1 MAGNRHSD
9 RSGDAVA
16 ARAFL
21 DLHPDVATVD
31 LLITDA
37 NGIMRGKR
45 VRREVLPKVFEEGV
59 CLPGSVFA
67 ADVSGET
74 VEASG
79 LGFDRGDADDVCFPV
94 SDTLTLTGW
103 QRGAD
108 AQVIVT
114 MYTPDGEPFFA
125 DPRQALARTVGR
137 YAELG
142 LTPVVAVELEFYLLD
157 REPDACGRPQP
168 PCSPVSGR
176 RERGTQVYGM
186 TELDDYSAFLAEVDR
201 LAAAQGL
208 PADTAVA
215 EYAPG
220 QYEVNLHHVPD
231 ALAAA
236 DHAVLLKR
244 VIRRAAE
251 ACGMAATFMAKPY
264 ADQAGSGTHVHV
276 SLLDQNGENVFAAAA
291 PTGSPRLGQ
300 AAAGLLATM
309 PEAVA
314 LLAPNV
320 NSMRRFQPD
329 NFVPLVPCWG
339 VNNRTA
345 AVRIPAGDPG
355 ARRLEHRVAGADAN
369 PYLATAAVLAGMH
382 HGLVSELTP
391 PPPAVGNAAV
401 EGSVQLPASWLHAIE
416 CLERG
421 TVLPEYLDP
430 EFVRVYLACRRHERE
445 RFHRSITPLE
455 HEWYLHTL

>member
-1 MAGNRHSD
+1 MSAIGHSNRSP
-9 RSGDAVA
+9 G
-16 ARAFL
+16 ARAAEEFL
-21 DLHPDVATVD
+21 TAHPEVAHID
-31 LLITDA
+31 LLTTDA

-45 VRREVLPKVFEEGV
+45 VRRDVLAKVFEQGV
-59 CLPGSVFA
+59 CLPGSLFA
-67 ADVSGET
+67 ADISGET

-79 LGFDRGDADDVCFPV
+79 LGFDRGDADEVCFPV
-94 SDTLTLTGW
+94 PETLTLTGW

-108 AQVIVT
+108 AQVVIA
-114 MYTPDGEPFFA
+114 MFTPEGVPFFA
-125 DPRQALARTVGR
+125 DPRQVLARVLGR
-137 YAELG
+137 YSELG
-142 LTPVVAVELEFYLLD
+142 LTPMVAVELEFYLLD
-157 REPDACGRPQP
+157 RELDAAGGPQP
-168 PCSPVSGR
+168 PRSPVSGR
-176 RERGTQVYGM
+176 RERSTQVYGM

-231 ALAAA
+231 GLAAA

-264 ADQAGSGTHVHV
+264 PDQAGSGTHIHV
-276 SLLDQNGENVFAAAA
+276 SLLDEAGDNVFAAEA
-291 PTGSPRLGQ
+291 PTGSPRLGH

-345 AVRIPAGDPG
+345 AVRIPAGAP
-355 ARRLEHRVAGADAN
+355 ASRRIEHRVAGADAN
-369 PYLATAAVLAGMH
+369 PYLVTAAVLAGMH
-382 HGLVSELTP
+382 HGLANALAP

-401 EGSVQLPASWLHAIE
+401 EGAVQLPASWLHAIE
-416 CLERG
+416 RLERG
-421 TVLPEYLDP
+421 EILPDYLDP

-445 RFHRSITPLE
+445 RFHRRITPLE
-455 HEWYLHTL
+455 HEWYLHTV

>member
-1 MAGNRHSD
+1 MSGNRHSE
-9 RSGDAVA
+9 RARGAEVA
-16 ARAFL
+16 TTFL
-21 DLHPDVATVD
+21 AAHPDVETID
-31 LLITDA
+31 LLVTDA

-45 VRREVLPKVFEEGV
+45 VRRDVLPKVFEQGV
-59 CLPGSVFA
+59 CLPGSLFA
-67 ADVSGET
+67 ADISGET

-79 LGFDRGDADDVCFPV
+79 LGFDRGDADEVCFPV
-94 SDTLTLTGW
+94 PETLTLTGW
-103 QRGAD
+103 ERGAD
-108 AQVIVT
+108 AQVIIT
-114 MYTPDGEPFFA
+114 MHTPGGAPFFA
-125 DPRQALARTVGR
+125 DPRQVLARTLR
-137 YAELG
+137 RFDALG
-142 LTPVVAVELEFYLLD
+142 FTPVVAVELEFYLLD
-157 REPDACGRPQP
+157 RERDGRGGPQP

-176 RERGTQVYGM
+176 RERSTQVYGI

-201 LAAAQGL
+201 LASAQGL

-231 ALAAA
+231 ALVAA

-276 SLLDQNGENVFAAAA
+276 SLLDEDGRNVFAADEA
-291 PTGSPRLGQ
+291 TGSPLLGQ
-300 AAAGLLATM
+300 AAAGLLVTM
-309 PEAVA
+309 PEAIA

-345 AVRIPAGDPG
+345 AVRIPAGGAD

-382 HGLVSELTP
+382 HGLANGLTP
-391 PPPAVGNAAV
+391 PPPAIGNAAV
-401 EGSVQLPASWLHAIE
+401 EGAVQLPASWLHAIE
-416 CLERG
+416 SLERG
-421 TVLPEYLDP
+421 TVLPDYLDP

-455 HEWYLHTL
+455 HEWYLSTV